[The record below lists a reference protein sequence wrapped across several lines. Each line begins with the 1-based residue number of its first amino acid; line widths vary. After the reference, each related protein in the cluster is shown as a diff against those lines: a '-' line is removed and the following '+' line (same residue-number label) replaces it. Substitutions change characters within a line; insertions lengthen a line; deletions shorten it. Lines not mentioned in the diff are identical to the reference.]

1 MLARRSL
8 ADGLPMTRG
17 RGVNV
22 TRRLAELLPAGAKV
36 GEGGTP
42 RRSDLRPVPHP
53 HARGLTTRL
62 TGWPQSALT
71 RLPEEHAAR
80 RRALGQT
87 PVDYDEVVGP
97 RPDLDE
103 PA

>member
-1 MLARRSL
+1 MNLAVDGSASARRSL

-42 RRSDLRPVPHP
+42 RRTGLRPVPSP
-53 HARGLTTRL
+53 SVVVAEVG
-62 TGWPQSALT
+62 TG
-71 RLPEEHAAR
+71 
-80 RRALGQT
+80 
-87 PVDYDEVVGP
+87 
-97 RPDLDE
+97 DE